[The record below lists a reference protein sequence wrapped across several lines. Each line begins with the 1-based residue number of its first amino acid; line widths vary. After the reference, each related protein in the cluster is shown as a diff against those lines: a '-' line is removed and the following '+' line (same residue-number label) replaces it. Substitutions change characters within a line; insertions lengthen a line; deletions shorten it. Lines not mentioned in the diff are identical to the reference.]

1 MSRRDRAWMRPF
13 LMKESSIMITA
24 ENAVLRVK
32 RIRHSR
38 NGAFSVADLTTE
50 FGEFK
55 VKDPLLE
62 QFEEGEYEATV
73 WISEIFLG
81 TYVAYGKAVTEIRA
95 RLHDLQVHTEY
106 HRPAPREPIEPDPI
120 DEQEPIRLPKQP
132 DPDQTTQPASDAAAG
147 DRRWDQF
154 KKPRKAKGDS
164 KEMPEAAP
172 VVDSPYDAETLA
184 AIERREPIAID
195 PSVDRALL
203 RQQLQGLKDRGYRF
217 DSIKKLWIAN

>member
-1 MSRRDRAWMRPF
+1 
-13 LMKESSIMITA
+13 MITA
-24 ENAVLRVK
+24 ENAILRVK
-32 RIRHSR
+32 RIRQSR
-38 NGAFSVADLTTE
+38 NGAFSIADLTTE

-95 RLHDLQVHTEY
+95 RLHDLQVHTED

-184 AIERREPIAID
+184 AVFAP
-195 PSVDRALL
+195 ALL
-203 RQQLQGLKDRGYRF
+203 HETGTFQCIGIVHVLLKEVAGESGEGQTLVEERLVYAQAVIEVTASF
-217 DSIKKLWIAN
+217 AL